1 MEKAIGFQFPQL
13 SCKSGLGYPIQP
25 TEKLAEPLDLIKGDI
40 PQNQYFPFTA
50 ENGLEL
56 AHRNTP
62 GLGFQLL
69 KFISGHVFHLF

>member
-62 GLGFQLL
+62 GDR
-69 KFISGHVFHLF
+69 KSVV